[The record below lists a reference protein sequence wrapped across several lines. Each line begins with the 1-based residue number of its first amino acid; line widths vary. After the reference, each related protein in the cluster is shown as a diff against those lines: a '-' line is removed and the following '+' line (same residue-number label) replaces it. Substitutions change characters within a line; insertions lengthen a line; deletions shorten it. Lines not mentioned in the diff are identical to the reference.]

1 MKIAIEGC
9 CHGELDKIYETI
21 SCLEKKEGV
30 KVDLLLCCGDFQAV
44 RNEGDMKCM
53 AVPAKYRT
61 MQTFYKYYSGE
72 KKAPILTV
80 FIGGNHEASNHLQE
94 LPYGGWVAPNIYYL
108 GYAGVIRFKGI
119 RIGGLSGIY
128 KSRDYRKGH
137 HEFPPYNPDTLRSV
151 YHIRNI
157 EVFKLKQIQKP
168 IDIFMS
174 HDWPRGIYHYGRTGE
189 LLQKKKFLRQEV
201 ECNTLGSPAAEEL
214 LAHLQPS
221 YWFSAHLH
229 VKFAAVIKHP
239 PKGNAD
245 PCVTKFLS
253 LDKCLPKREFL
264 QIIDV
269 PERPGSSENLEYD
282 PEWLAILKATNRLQ
296 STTPQ
301 PWNPPE
307 KIMNERWDY
316 GATEAHMIQVLEDL
330 GGSLS
335 IPDNFSLTVAPY
347 DPSKPQPQTSP
358 SCSTN
363 PQTTEMC
370 AVLDLADIYAKS
382 GQNEDRLRR
391 PDNREELDRDDGGD
405 DDNNNDD
412 GHSVGS
418 AEEPSEYLS
427 DISGLSNSLNPDEIS
442 IESEGEQNEEE
453 RDDSAEG
460 TPPAAKDEQ
469 LCGVAAGNNATQ
481 TPMVLPAPKYDAS
494 PSDPPVQSAPAVCQ
508 SPVEGEGP
516 CEEDED
522 GSLLRNLKRVSNET
536 AVPASSGTTSR
547 IKRRNQ
553 GIYSAVEDDEAGD

>member
-1 MKIAIEGC
+1 
-9 CHGELDKIYETI
+9 
-21 SCLEKKEGV
+21 
-30 KVDLLLCCGDFQAV
+30 
-44 RNEGDMKCM
+44 
-53 AVPAKYRT
+53 
-61 MQTFYKYYSGE
+61 
-72 KKAPILTV
+72 
-80 FIGGNHEASNHLQE
+80 
-94 LPYGGWVAPNIYYL
+94 
-108 GYAGVIRFKGI
+108 
-119 RIGGLSGIY
+119 
-128 KSRDYRKGH
+128 
-137 HEFPPYNPDTLRSV
+137 
-151 YHIRNI
+151 
-157 EVFKLKQIQKP
+157 
-168 IDIFMS
+168 
-174 HDWPRGIYHYGRTGE
+174 
-189 LLQKKKFLRQEV
+189 
-201 ECNTLGSPAAEEL
+201 
-214 LAHLQPS
+214 
-221 YWFSAHLH
+221 
-229 VKFAAVIKHP
+229 
-239 PKGNAD
+239 
-245 PCVTKFLS
+245 
-253 LDKCLPKREFL
+253 
-264 QIIDV
+264 
-269 PERPGSSENLEYD
+269 
-282 PEWLAILKATNRLQ
+282 
-296 STTPQ
+296 
-301 PWNPPE
+301 
-307 KIMNERWDY
+307 
-316 GATEAHMIQVLEDL
+316 MIQVLEDL
-330 GGSLS
+330 SGSLS

-391 PDNREELDRDDGGD
+391 PENREELDRDDGD
-405 DDNNNDD
+405 DDNNNNDD

-453 RDDSAEG
+453 RDESAEG
-460 TPPAAKDEQ
+460 TPPSAKDEQ